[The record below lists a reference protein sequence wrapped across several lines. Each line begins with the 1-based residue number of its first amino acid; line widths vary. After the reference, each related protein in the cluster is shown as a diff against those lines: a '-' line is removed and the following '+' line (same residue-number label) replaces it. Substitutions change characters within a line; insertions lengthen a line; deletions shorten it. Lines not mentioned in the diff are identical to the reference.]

1 MTCLNNSICATNTT
15 HRYFKLCDYSDEKFQ
30 YYPNPDITC
39 TRDNIRDYFPSCTNC
54 HLIVDCCFLYS
65 EDECCSTLT
74 FHPTSSPTINPCQL
88 NCSAKYT
95 FDHCLFFETQNTHIS
110 CIDNRNQFTCCNN
123 NRSECCVSDPY
134 IVYGSL
140 GSVLFTLLFL
150 TFYMIS
156 GYKKKRIIS
165 KTYNQI
171 APSKV

>member
-15 HRYFKLCDYSDEKFQ
+15 HRYFKFCDYSDEKFQ

-95 FDHCLFFETQNTHIS
+95 FDHCLFFETQNTDIS